1 MYDIVIIGAGI
12 VGTAVA
18 RELSKYQL
26 RIAVLERNN
35 EIAGGATKANSGI
48 IYNGHTA
55 RAEKLKGRLTLRGRQ
70 MFEEL
75 CRELDVA
82 FKPVDMLIAGFDE
95 EDDAAIEELRR
106 RAETNGIAGIR
117 VLSREEAL
125 RREPFLNDG
134 VRSALLNPGCGIV
147 DPWEV
152 CFALAENAA
161 ANGVEFRLNTG
172 VTGLAPLQGGIEV
185 ETAGGTLQARA
196 VINCA
201 GINTDL
207 INRMA
212 GSESFSILPKR
223 GQYAVLDRSARFQ
236 ISHIVAHCKSEK
248 EKSVF
253 LIPTLHGNVMIGPS
267 MEGTEDRT
275 SKKTTAGQMQKL
287 MKSAHKISSRI
298 PEHQVIRSF
307 AGLKAK
313 CSAGDFLIRE
323 SEVMS
328 GLIHAAGINNPGLTC
343 SPAIAAHIADMVA
356 SMFSRMGLALERNP
370 VFNPQRERLVS
381 FKDIPDGERNE
392 WIRRHPG
399 YGRIV
404 CRCEQVTEGEI
415 RESISREPGA
425 CSVNGVKH
433 RTRAG
438 MGRCQGGFCG
448 PKVTSLL
455 SEELDRR
462 MEQVLFE
469 NNGSELLSDSMP

>member
-18 RELSKYQL
+18 RELSKYKL
-26 RIAVLERNN
+26 RIAVLEKNN
-35 EIAGGATKANSGI
+35 EIACGATKANSGI
-48 IYNGHTA
+48 VYNGHTA
-55 RAEKLKGRLTLRGRQ
+55 RPDKLKGRLTLQGRQ
-70 MFEEL
+70 MFEDL

-82 FKPVDMLIAGFDE
+82 FRPVDMLIAGFDE
-95 EDDAAIEELRR
+95 EDDAAIEELRK
-106 RAETNGIAGIR
+106 RAVSNGISGVRI
-117 VLSREEAL
+117 LGREEAL
-125 RREPFLNDG
+125 LREPSLNEG
-134 VRSALLNPGCGIV
+134 LRSALLNPGCGIV
-147 DPWEV
+147 DPWEL

-161 ANGVEFRLNTG
+161 ANGAEFKLNTE
-172 VTGLAPLQGGIEV
+172 VTGLAPLPDGIAV
-185 ETAGGTLQARA
+185 ETAAGSLQAKA

-201 GINTDL
+201 GINTDV

-223 GQYAVLDRSARFQ
+223 GQYAVLDRSAKFQ

-267 MEGTEDRT
+267 MEPTEDRT
-275 SKKTTAGQMQKL
+275 SKKTTAGQMEKL
-287 MKSAHKISSRI
+287 MKSAHKISRRI
-298 PEHQVIRSF
+298 PERQVIRSF

-323 SEVMS
+323 SEVMN

-343 SPAIAAHIADMVA
+343 SPAIAVHIADLVA
-356 SMFSRMGLALERNP
+356 SMYGRMGLTLERNP
-370 VFNPQRERLVS
+370 AFIPHRRGIVS
-381 FKDIPDGERNE
+381 FKSIPYGERNQ
-392 WIRRHPG
+392 WVQQHPG

-415 RESISREPGA
+415 RESIGRMPGA
-425 CSVNGVKH
+425 RSVNGVKL

-448 PKVTSLL
+448 PKVVSLL

-462 MEQVLFE
+462 MEQVLYE
-469 NNGSELLSDSMP
+469 NNGSALLSDSMP

>member
-1 MYDIVIIGAGI
+1 MFDIIIIGAGI

-18 RELSKYQL
+18 RELSKYKL
-26 RIAVLERNN
+26 RIAVLEKNN
-35 EIAGGATKANSGI
+35 EIACGATKANSGI
-48 IYNGHTA
+48 VYNGHTA
-55 RAEKLKGRLTLRGRQ
+55 RPDKLKGRLTLQGRQ
-70 MFEEL
+70 MFEAL
-75 CRELDVA
+75 CRELDVT

-95 EDDAAIEELRR
+95 EDDAAIEELRK
-106 RAETNGIAGIR
+106 RAAANGIDGVRI
-117 VLSREEAL
+117 LGGEEAL
-125 RREPFLNDG
+125 QREPSLNEE

-147 DPWEV
+147 DPWEL

-161 ANGVEFRLNTG
+161 ANGVEFKLNTE
-172 VTGLAPLQGGIEV
+172 VTGLAPLQSGIAV
-185 ETAGGTLQARA
+185 ETAGGTLEAKA

-223 GQYAVLDRSARFQ
+223 GQYAVLDRSAKLQ

-253 LIPTLHGNVMIGPS
+253 LIPTQHGNVMIGPS
-267 MEGTEDRT
+267 MEPAEDRT
-275 SKKTTAGQMQKL
+275 SKKTTAEQMDKL
-287 MKSAHKISSRI
+287 MKSAHKISRRI
-298 PEHQVIRSF
+298 PEHLVIRSF

-313 CSAGDFLIRE
+313 CSAGDFLIQE
-323 SEVMS
+323 SEQLN

-343 SPAIAAHIADMVA
+343 SPAIAVHIADMIA
-356 SMFSRMGLALERNP
+356 SIYGRMGLSLERNP
-370 VFNPQRERLVS
+370 AFVPSRGSIVS
-381 FKDIPDGERNE
+381 FKSIPDGERNQ
-392 WIRRHPG
+392 WIGQHPG

-415 RESISREPGA
+415 RESISRVPGA
-425 CSVNGVKH
+425 CSVNGVKL

-455 SEELDRR
+455 SEELGRR
-462 MEQVLFE
+462 MEQVLYE